1 MPKPQ
6 KVAAVKELREKLE
19 SSDAALLAEFTGLKV
34 GEMMQVRRSLAEN
47 GTEFGVVKNTLGRI
61 AATEANMADLIP
73 LLRGST
79 AIAFVNGDAVLA
91 AKSLDDVAKKYPAL
105 VVKGGILGGKVLDAQ
120 QAKALASVESREVL
134 LSKLAGLLNS
144 PIQKMASLLYAPL
157 GSLGNALYALQQQ
170 RGVAAANETE
180 APAPADAEAPAPAAA
195 PEAPAPTEDAP
206 AAPEAAAATE
216 NTPTE
221 DSSGAAETQA

>member
-61 AATEANMADLIP
+61 AATEANMAELIP

-157 GSLGNALYALQQQ
+157 GNLGNALYALQQQ
-170 RGVAAANETE
+170 RGSSAAANEVE
-180 APAPADAEAPAPAAA
+180 APAAPAPA
-195 PEAPAPTEDAP
+195 PEAPAATEEAP

-221 DSSGAAETQA
+221 DSSGTAETQA

>member
-61 AATEANMADLIP
+61 AATEANMAELIP

-157 GSLGNALYALQQQ
+157 GNLGNALYALQQQ
-170 RGVAAANETE
+170 RGSSAAANEVE
-180 APAPADAEAPAPAAA
+180 APAAPAPA
-195 PEAPAPTEDAP
+195 PEAPAATEEAP

>member
-47 GTEFGVVKNTLGRI
+47 GAEFGVIKNTLGRI
-61 AATEANMADLIP
+61 AATEANMAELIP

-144 PIQKMASLLYAPL
+144 PVQKMASLLYAPL
-157 GSLGNALYALQQQ
+157 GNLGNALYELQQQ
-170 RGVAAANETE
+170 RGGAAAGE
-180 APAPADAEAPAPAAA
+180 AESPAAA
-195 PEAPAPTEDAP
+195 SAPETAAAAEDAP

>member
-6 KVAAVKELREKLE
+6 KVAAVKELRAKLE

-61 AATEANMADLIP
+61 AATEANMAELVP
-73 LLRGST
+73 LLKGST

-134 LSKLAGLLNS
+134 LSKLAGMLNA

-157 GSLGNALYALQQQ
+157 GNLGNALFALQQQ
-170 RGVAAANETE
+170 RGAESPAEAA
-180 APAPADAEAPAPAAA
+180 APAPEAAA
-195 PEAPAPTEDAP
+195 ATEDAP
-206 AAPEAAAATE
+206 AAPEAAAAPEDTS
-216 NTPTE
+216 TE
-221 DSSGAAETQA
+221 DSSGEAETQA

>member
-47 GTEFGVVKNTLGRI
+47 GTNFGVIKNTLGRI
-61 AATEANMADLIP
+61 AASEANMEELIP

-91 AKSLDDVAKKYPAL
+91 AKSLDEVAKKYPAL
-105 VVKGGILGGKVLDAQ
+105 VVKGGMLGGKVLDADQ
-120 QAKALASVESREVL
+120 TKALASVEPREVL
-134 LSKLAGLLNS
+134 LAKLAGLLIS
-144 PIQKMASLLYAPL
+144 PIQKMGSLFYAPL
-157 GSLGNALYALQQQ
+157 GNLGNALYALQQQ
-170 RGVAAANETE
+170 RGSE
-180 APAPADAEAPAPAAA
+180 APAASAT
-195 PEAPAPTEDAP
+195 PEAPAAEAGDA
-206 AAPEAAAATE
+206 AAGEAASSTEAASSE
-216 NTPTE
+216 NTTQE
-221 DSSGAAETQA
+221 DSSGDAGTQA

>member
-61 AATEANMADLIP
+61 AATEANMAELIP

-105 VVKGGILGGKVLDAQ
+105 VVKGGILGGRVLDAQ

-157 GSLGNALYALQQQ
+157 GNLGNALYALQQQ
-170 RGVAAANETE
+170 RGSSAAANEVE
-180 APAPADAEAPAPAAA
+180 APAAPAPA
-195 PEAPAPTEDAP
+195 PEAPAATEEAP

>member
-61 AATEANMADLIP
+61 AATEANMAELIP
-73 LLRGST
+73 LLKGST

-105 VVKGGILGGKVLDAQ
+105 VVKGGILGGRVLDAQ

-157 GSLGNALYALQQQ
+157 GNLGNALYALQQQ
-170 RGVAAANETE
+170 RGSSAAANEVE
-180 APAPADAEAPAPAAA
+180 APAEAPAAPAAA
-195 PEAPAPTEDAP
+195 TEDAP

-221 DSSGAAETQA
+221 DSSGTAETQA

>member
-61 AATEANMADLIP
+61 AATEANMAELIP

-157 GSLGNALYALQQQ
+157 GNLGNALYALQQQ
-170 RGVAAANETE
+170 RGSSAAANEVE
-180 APAPADAEAPAPAAA
+180 APAAPAPA
-195 PEAPAPTEDAP
+195 PEAPAATEEAP
-206 AAPEAAAATE
+206 AAAEATAATE

>member
-61 AATEANMADLIP
+61 AATEANMAELIP
-73 LLRGST
+73 LLKGST

-91 AKSLDDVAKKYPAL
+91 AKSLDAVAKKYPAL

-170 RGVAAANETE
+170 RGSSAAANEVE
-180 APAPADAEAPAPAAA
+180 APAAEVEAPAAA
-195 PEAPAPTEDAP
+195 SAPEAAAATEDAP

-216 NTPTE
+216 NTPNE